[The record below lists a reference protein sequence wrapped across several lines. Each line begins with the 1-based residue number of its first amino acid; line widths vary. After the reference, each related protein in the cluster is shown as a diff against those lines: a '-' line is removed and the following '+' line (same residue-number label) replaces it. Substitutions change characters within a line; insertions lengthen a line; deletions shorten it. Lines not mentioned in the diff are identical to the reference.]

1 MKSMAGLFSCLFLPA
16 VLAAPQDSF
25 TDPRDQQTYGVV
37 EVAGM
42 RWMAGNLRYA
52 ARNSV
57 CYDNE
62 TENCK
67 TLGGRLYPWEI
78 ALQACPDGWHLATEY
93 EWQTLELELGVPFE
107 ELEGNRERGEPAGE
121 QIKVTGNH
129 ALKFP
134 YAGYRNP
141 EGEFRRKD
149 ESTAIWTANE
159 SDFNHAWHRD
169 LNIERSGIY
178 RSRVY
183 KPWSLSARCV
193 ANHLEP
199 KETGKE

>member
-1 MKSMAGLFSCLFLPA
+1 MAGIWRRST
-16 VLAAPQDSF
+16 S
-25 TDPRDQQTYGVV
+25 GK
-37 EVAGM
+37 
-42 RWMAGNLRYA
+42 RWNWNWGYRSKN
-52 ARNSV
+52 
-57 CYDNE
+57 
-62 TENCK
+62 
-67 TLGGRLYPWEI
+67 W
-78 ALQACPDGWHLATEY
+78 
-93 EWQTLELELGVPFE
+93 
-107 ELEGNRERGEPAGE
+107 
-121 QIKVTGNH
+121 KVTGNH

-149 ESTAIWTANE
+149 ENTAIWTANE
-159 SDFNHAWHRD
+159 TDFNHAWHRD

-199 KETGKE
+199 KETGNERTPGT